1 MTLRSDSSLFP
12 LVSQSTQYVRSLWTT
27 INFAPF
33 QTPITKTFV
42 QHKAFL
48 KSLTYAA
55 HRPPQ
60 GSHSTPLHYLFD
72 FHIVVSLVCYRKGD
86 FNNKRNTFPHPNFRQ
101 SCVKGTRS
109 YAQQLTSFGWMR
121 SLLCYS
127 TTTCPAVQYFY
138 RRWRKQY
145 CCKHTLCFFCKAG
158 WLVRHS
164 QNSEVAAPNESRPS
178 VDQVEIR
185 LFVCAHIAQTH

>member
-12 LVSQSTQYVRSLWTT
+12 LVSQSTQYVRSFWTT
-27 INFAPF
+27 INCSVSSTNHKNFRP
-33 QTPITKTFV
+33 

-121 SLLCYS
+121 LLLLCYS
-127 TTTCPAVQYFY
+127 TTTHSAVQYFCE
-138 RRWRKQY
+138 RWRKQY

-178 VDQVEIR
+178 VDQV
-185 LFVCAHIAQTH
+185 